1 MAAHFC
7 MTNPCPICQP
17 RTATLQIVRTI
28 PPLDEAT
35 LDEPVGA
42 PALPTLDYFV
52 KPADL
57 PEDAKL
63 TVDFETGR
71 VFGRVAPREQC
82 LLSRPGECWTISDSP
97 SNYRGA
103 MQGETLLA
111 DGTVIR
117 TANVGGAVRHAPL
130 GRTPNEPVFNFHEAV
145 DWYENTAS
153 RLMRVVYGAD
163 EHGVWV
169 AGVLMPHVTKRQA
182 LDIMASPVSGDWRWR
197 PELDAYDMSG
207 IVLVNMPGFP
217 LGVKARA
224 ASAWG
229 EPLIGTWDEVVAM
242 VASLPAPDATVSD
255 VADEDPAVAATFNT
269 EQRQK
274 LAKSGAAMK
283 GGGFPIRNRSDLK
296 NAIQA
301 FGRAK
306 DKAAAKAHI
315 IKRAKALGLTSLLP
329 EGWMAAKAASPG
341 TCTCGAQTAAPDAD
355 EIEDVPEYI
364 TRADAETMVRDAVA
378 AAVSPLA
385 ERMDSTD
392 SVIDTLATMAAEQMD
407 ATLGVDEV
415 VGA

>member
-1 MAAHFC
+1 M
-7 MTNPCPICQP
+7 
-17 RTATLQIVRTI
+17 TLQIVRTI
-28 PPLDEAT
+28 LPLDEAT
-35 LDEPVGA
+35 LDDPVGA
-42 PALPTLDYFV
+42 PALPTVDYFV

-57 PEDAKL
+57 AEDAKL
-63 TVDFETGR
+63 TVDFATGA
-71 VFGRVAPREQC
+71 VYGRVAPREQC

-97 SNYRGA
+97 SNFRGA
-103 MQGETLLA
+103 MQGETVLA

-117 TANVGGAVRHAPL
+117 TANIGGGVRHAPL

-197 PELDAYDMSG
+197 PEPAFDAYDMAG
-207 IVLVNMPGFP
+207 VVLVNMPGFP

-224 ASAWG
+224 ASVWG

-255 VADEDPAVAATFNT
+255 VADEDPAVAATFTT

-296 NAIQA
+296 NAISA
-301 FGRAK
+301 YGRAK
-306 DKAAAKAHI
+306 NKAAAKAHI
-315 IKRAKALGLTSLLP
+315 IKRARALGLTSLLP
-329 EGWMAAKAASPG
+329 EGWMSAKAASSG
-341 TCTCGAQTAAPDAD
+341 TCSCGAQTAAPDAD
-355 EIEDVPEYI
+355 EIEDMPEYI
-364 TRADAETMVRDAVA
+364 TKADAEAMVAAAVA
-378 AAVSPLA
+378 AAVSPLSEQITAQASTIDALA
-385 ERMDSTD
+385 E
-392 SVIDTLATMAAEQMD
+392 MAAESLD
-407 ATLGVDEV
+407 AAIGVEDSATV
-415 VGA
+415 